1 MTTANNTDPLLGR
14 VIDGR
19 YRIVR
24 RLARGGMATVYLA
37 DDLRLTRTVAV
48 KVMHDNLGTD
58 DDFVSRFDR
67 EARAAARLSH
77 PNVVSVFDQGMDDER
92 PYIVMEYVEGSTLR
106 QVITREAPMTPLR
119 AVDLMTQVAG
129 AVAAAHEAGIIHRDL
144 KPENVLISPRG
155 QLKVADFGLARAVT
169 AHTAT
174 ANGMLI
180 GTVSYIAPELV
191 THGHADTRCDV
202 YAMGVVLFEM
212 LTGKKPHTGETP
224 IQVAYSHVHN
234 EIVAPST
241 IGPQLNG
248 AATIPDYLDALVMA
262 AAARQPADRPQ
273 DAKVLLEHLR
283 AARAALAW
291 GGGADPALAARL
303 RRTCLDDAEEITE
316 GLPQLAAAG
325 AAITQSPD
333 PGTNATLMFNPQAVG
348 APGAPADGGARYLPG
363 MPITSPTAESL
374 RQRRARNRRRGR
386 NTLIL
391 VLALSLLLGIGG
403 WYLLAGQFTS
413 TPDFTNLTQ
422 AQAQDLAAKKGFTIK
437 AWDADYSETI
447 PTGQVVRTDPAAGE
461 RIRYGGDV
469 RVFLSKGPERYPVPS
484 LAGRTV
490 DDAEKALLD
499 SHLALGKVTE
509 VWDENIAIGLVVS
522 ASLEAGKSVK
532 PGTQVDLNVS
542 KGPAPVPIISFVGKT
557 FDEAKAFYEAAGLVV
572 ARAPEDKFS
581 SKIAAGSIISQNPK
595 SGSLAKGKTITF
607 TVSKGPEMVNVPWVT
622 GKSVQD
628 ATTALEDLGFKV
640 NIVYTSKWLHQVTHT
655 DPPQNMPAPKG
666 STITVY
672 VA

>member
-1 MTTANNTDPLLGR
+1 MTTVNNTDPLLGR
-14 VIDGR
+14 VVDGR

-24 RLARGGMATVYLA
+24 KLARGGMATVYLA

-48 KVMHDNLGTD
+48 KVMHENLGTD

-119 AVDLMTQVAG
+119 AVGLMTQVAG

-202 YAMGVVLFEM
+202 YAMGVVLYEM

-234 EIVAPST
+234 EIAAPSA
-241 IGPQLNG
+241 IGPRLNG
-248 AATIPDYLDALVMA
+248 ATTIPDYLDALVMA

-273 DAKVLLEHLR
+273 DAKVLLEHLH
-283 AARAALAW
+283 AARNALAA
-291 GGGADPALAARL
+291 GVASDPALATRM
-303 RRTCLDDAEEITE
+303 RRTCLEDGDEITE

-325 AAITQSPD
+325 AAFIQPPD
-333 PGTNATLMFNPQAVG
+333 PETNATLVFNPQAG
-348 APGAPADGGARYLPG
+348 ANPGAPAGGVGAYLPG
-363 MPITSPTAESL
+363 MPITSPTAQSL
-374 RQRRARNRRRGR
+374 RERRARSRRRGR
-386 NTLIL
+386 TTLIL
-391 VLALSLLLGIGG
+391 LIALSVLLGVGG

-422 AQAQDLAAKKGFTIK
+422 AQAQALAAKTGFTIK
-437 AWDADYSETI
+437 AWDAAYSETI
-447 PTGQVVRTDPAAGE
+447 PSGQVVRTDPAAGE

-490 DDAEKALLD
+490 DDAEKALTD
-499 SHLALGKVTE
+499 AHLTLGKVTE
-509 VWDENIAIGLVVS
+509 VWADNVAIGLVVG
-522 ASLEAGKSVK
+522 ASMDAGKSVK

-542 KGPAPVPIISFVGKT
+542 KGPAPVPIVSFVGKT
-557 FDEAKAFYEAAGLVV
+557 FDEAKAYYEAAGLVV
-572 ARAPEDKFS
+572 SRAPEDKFS
-581 SKIAAGSIISQNPK
+581 SKIPAGSVISQNPK
-595 SGSLAKGKTITF
+595 SGSLVKGKTITF

-622 GKSVQD
+622 GTSVQQ
-628 ATTALEDLGFKV
+628 ATKTLKDLGFKV
-640 NIVYTSKWLHQVTHT
+640 KVIYTSKWLHQVTHT
-655 DPPQNMPAPKG
+655 DPAQNTPAPKG